1 MTGLD
6 TNILVRFFT
15 KDDPLQSA
23 AAKEFLRTLSVEA
36 PGFISLVSLIE
47 LVWVLRSRYQLNK
60 ADLILCVER
69 LLDLPE
75 LILEGQTAV
84 AQALARFSMTK
95 TDFADC
101 LIERSGH
108 LAGCRHTVTFDVV
121 AAKTSGMKLL

>member
-23 AAKEFLRTLSVEA
+23 KAKEFLRTLSVES

-47 LVWVLRSRYQLNK
+47 LVWVLRSRYQLSK
-60 ADLILCVER
+60 ADLIVCVER

-75 LILEGQTAV
+75 LILEGQAAV
-84 AQALARFSMTK
+84 AQFLAKFSMGRM
-95 TDFADC
+95 DFADC
-101 LIERSGH
+101 LIESSGH
-108 LAGCRHTVTFDVV
+108 VAGCRHTVTFDES
-121 AAKTSGMKLL
+121 AARTSGMKLL